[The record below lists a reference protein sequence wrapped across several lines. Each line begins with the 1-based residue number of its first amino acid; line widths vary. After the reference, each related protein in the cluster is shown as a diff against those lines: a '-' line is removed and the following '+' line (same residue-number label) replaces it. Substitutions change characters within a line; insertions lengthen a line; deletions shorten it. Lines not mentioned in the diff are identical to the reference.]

1 MQHIPLLHVLDPFD
15 NLAEK
20 PCSLALIQSH
30 HLCAILSKLYI
41 VIVVSF
47 HRLKRFDLHL
57 QLIALYVFKDDVN
70 RFFILKV
77 MIELGDKRALHLT
90 LNPNLIE
97 SCMRGLLLGKG
108 FFVQHFHRIN
118 VVSYSALHLVN
129 EGACTF
135 AQGLT
140 SDDLIVAQR

>member
-20 PCSLALIQSH
+20 PCSLALIKSH

-47 HRLKRFDLHL
+47 HCLKRFDLHL
-57 QLIALYVFKDDVN
+57 QLIPLYVFKDDVN

-77 MIELGDKRALHLT
+77 MIEFGDKRALHLT
-90 LNPNLIE
+90 LNPYLIE

-108 FFVQHFHRIN
+108 FFVKHFHRVY

-135 AQGLT
+135 A
-140 SDDLIVAQR
+140 